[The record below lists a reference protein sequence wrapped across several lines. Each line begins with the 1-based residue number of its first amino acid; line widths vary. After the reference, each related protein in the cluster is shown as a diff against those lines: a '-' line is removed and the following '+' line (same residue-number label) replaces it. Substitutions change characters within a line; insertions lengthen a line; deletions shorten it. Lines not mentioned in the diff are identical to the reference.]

1 MSTEVVVAVVAAVVS
16 LLGAV
21 VAGLMTSWSAL
32 RTRRY
37 ESLIAD
43 QQKAQSKAEQAEL
56 ILSRYREPLLN
67 AAHDLQG
74 RLYNIVKRAYLT
86 EYLHCDDPDLERY
99 ARDYTIYTL
108 AEYVCWAEIIRR
120 DLRFLDLGG
129 EAGNRE
135 WVRLLEATQGAI
147 SYEGGSRSFRLFR
160 GEQRAIGEL
169 MMTLVGDPESARFES
184 LGYVT
189 FCEKV
194 DSDPAFQKWFRRLR
208 SDVDTLAAS
217 DHSKQDRLITLQN
230 KLIDL
235 IEFLDPE
242 GARLPKKYR
251 HKLDGPRQPESEPE

>member
-1 MSTEVVVAVVAAVVS
+1 MSTEVVIAVVSAVVA

-32 RTRRY
+32 RTKRY
-37 ESLIAD
+37 ETLIED
-43 QQKAQSKAEQAEL
+43 QQKAQSKAEQTES
-56 ILSRYREPLLN
+56 IKGRYREPILN

-86 EYLHCDDPDLERY
+86 EYLHSDDPDSERY

-129 EAGNRE
+129 EPSNQE
-135 WVRLLEATQGAI
+135 WVHLLEATQDAI
-147 SYEGGSRSFRLFR
+147 SYEGGSRPLRLFR

-169 MMTLVGDPESARFES
+169 MMTPVGDSESARFES

-189 FCEKV
+189 FCEK
-194 DSDPAFQKWFRRLR
+194 
-208 SDVDTLAAS
+208 
-217 DHSKQDRLITLQN
+217 N
-230 KLIDL
+230 
-235 IEFLDPE
+235 
-242 GARLPKKYR
+242 
-251 HKLDGPRQPESEPE
+251 

>member
-1 MSTEVVVAVVAAVVS
+1 MSTEVTVAVVSAVVS

-21 VAGLMTSWSAL
+21 LAGVMTSWSAR
-32 RTRRY
+32 RTKRY
-37 ESLIAD
+37 ETLIEN
-43 QQKAQSKAEQAEL
+43 QQKAQSKAEQAEE

-108 AEYVCWAEIIRR
+108 AEYMCWAEIIRR

-135 WVRLLEATQGAI
+135 LVRLLEATQGAI
-147 SYEGGSRSFRLFR
+147 SYEGGSRPLRLFR

-169 MMTLVGDPESARFES
+169 MMTPVRDADSARFES
-184 LGYVT
+184 LGYVA
-189 FCEKV
+189 FCEKI
-194 DSDPAFQKWFRRLR
+194 DNDPTFQKWFRRLR
-208 SDVDTLAAS
+208 DDVDAIVAS

-230 KLIDL
+230 DLIDL
-235 IEFLDPE
+235 INFLDPK
-242 GARLPKKYR
+242 GARLPMQYR
-251 HKLDGPRQPESEPE
+251 RKLDGPKQPPSDPV